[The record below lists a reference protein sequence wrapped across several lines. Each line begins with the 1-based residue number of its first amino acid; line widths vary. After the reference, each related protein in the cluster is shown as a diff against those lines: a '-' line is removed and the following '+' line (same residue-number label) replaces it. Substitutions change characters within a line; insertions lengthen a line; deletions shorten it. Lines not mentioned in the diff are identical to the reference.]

1 MEDFTDK
8 VTIGIL
14 DFFQEKESEDLL
26 KSLKDNLL
34 IKANILFIDNW
45 TPKDYSKRFLDT
57 GLVDELVINEKNL
70 GCGPATAQMYDK
82 IGRASCR
89 ERV

>member
-34 IKANILFIDNW
+34 IKANILFIDN
-45 TPKDYSKRFLDT
+45 
-57 GLVDELVINEKNL
+57 
-70 GCGPATAQMYDK
+70 
-82 IGRASCR
+82 
-89 ERV
+89 